1 MEKTCRGLTCRF
13 RFMPR
18 PPLGGRRGSQSI
30 RRRPAHMAPG
40 APHIALRCPVSKEA
54 RGPWRP
60 GLPGPVPFCPPPSRG
75 GVALTLSPPRGIAS
89 PPRKIFPIF
98 FPPARVFHTE
108 GAGGRGRQ
116 PLRACLAGRGERRGR
131 KCPGGHP
138 LPRHPPCDGAASPG
152 FPGAAPACPCIRFLR
167 SRQADRG
174 PGSPKGVPSV
184 EVTPLY
190 L

>member
-1 MEKTCRGLTCRF
+1 
-13 RFMPR
+13 
-18 PPLGGRRGSQSI
+18 
-30 RRRPAHMAPG
+30 MAPG

-108 GAGGRGRQ
+108 GGRSTEGAG
-116 PLRACLAGRGERRGR
+116 
-131 KCPGGHP
+131 
-138 LPRHPPCDGAASPG
+138 ASPR
-152 FPGAAPACPCIRFLR
+152 FPQP
-167 SRQADRG
+167 
-174 PGSPKGVPSV
+174 
-184 EVTPLY
+184 T
-190 L
+190 

>member
-1 MEKTCRGLTCRF
+1 
-13 RFMPR
+13 
-18 PPLGGRRGSQSI
+18 
-30 RRRPAHMAPG
+30 MAPG

-108 GAGGRGRQ
+108 GGRSMEGAGGRGRPPVSAT
-116 PLRACLAGRGERRGR
+116 PLNPVG
-131 KCPGGHP
+131 
-138 LPRHPPCDGAASPG
+138 PG
-152 FPGAAPACPCIRFLR
+152 FLDF
-167 SRQADRG
+167 
-174 PGSPKGVPSV
+174 
-184 EVTPLY
+184 
-190 L
+190 

>member
-1 MEKTCRGLTCRF
+1 
-13 RFMPR
+13 
-18 PPLGGRRGSQSI
+18 
-30 RRRPAHMAPG
+30 MAPG

-108 GAGGRGRQ
+108 GGRSTEGTGGGAG
-116 PLRACLAGRGERRGR
+116 
-131 KCPGGHP
+131 
-138 LPRHPPCDGAASPG
+138 ASPG
-152 FPGAAPACPCIRFLR
+152 LRNPLEPSWSWISGFL
-167 SRQADRG
+167 DF
-174 PGSPKGVPSV
+174 
-184 EVTPLY
+184 
-190 L
+190 

>member
-1 MEKTCRGLTCRF
+1 
-13 RFMPR
+13 MPR
-18 PPLGGRRGSQSI
+18 LSQGGRGSQSI

-108 GAGGRGRQ
+108 GGRSTEGAGAETRRARKAPAAHTEGTGGRGRQ

-138 LPRHPPCDGAASPG
+138 LPLHSPLRRRAIAGPPGEP
-152 FPGAAPACPCIRFLR
+152 PPPNAAPRFP
-167 SRQADRG
+167 Q
-174 PGSPKGVPSV
+174 PP
-184 EVTPLY
+184 
-190 L
+190 

>member
-18 PPLGGRRGSQSI
+18 LPPRGARASQSI
-30 RRRPAHMAPG
+30 RRRPAHMAPD

-108 GAGGRGRQ
+108 DGRSIEGTGAQTR
-116 PLRACLAGRGERRGR
+116 RAR
-131 KCPGGHP
+131 KRPASRAHGDHGGHG
-138 LPRHPPCDGAASPG
+138 PCPHG
-152 FPGAAPACPCIRFLR
+152 PCLGYFWVGLEI
-167 SRQADRG
+167 
-174 PGSPKGVPSV
+174 
-184 EVTPLY
+184 
-190 L
+190 